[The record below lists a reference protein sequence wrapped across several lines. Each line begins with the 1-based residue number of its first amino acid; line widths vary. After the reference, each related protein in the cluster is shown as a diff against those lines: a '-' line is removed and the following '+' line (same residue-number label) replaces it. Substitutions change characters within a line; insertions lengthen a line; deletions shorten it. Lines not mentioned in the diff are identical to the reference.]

1 MPYLAAQTITIQ
13 MIFPCVV
20 SLEAVEEEVCR
31 AAAHSRL
38 HMPHVSVLQEPE
50 RSADVARGQ
59 VAEENTEGREQA
71 LAVRQQHVL
80 IALVAREQGTR
91 MERDVGQALVAQG
104 LLVSFALVGD
114 GVRLLVQHEGQKIV
128 LVAQVVGSRLVDRTA
143 RPSQRNPL

>member
-1 MPYLAAQTITIQ
+1 MAHLAAQTITIR

-20 SLEAVEEEVCR
+20 SRKAVEEEVRCT
-31 AAAHSRL
+31 AAHCRL
-38 HMPHVSVLQEPE
+38 HTPHVSVLREPE
-50 RSADVARGQ
+50 RNAGVAHGQ
-59 VAEENTEGREQA
+59 VAEEDTEGREQA
-71 LAVRQQHVL
+71 LAVRQRHTL

-91 MERDVGQALVAQG
+91 MERDIGQALVAQG

-114 GVRLLVQHEGQKIV
+114 RVRLLVQHEGQKVV